1 MLVGGFPLYLY
12 SMAKVLALDVGGKRT
27 GVAITDELQIIAA
40 GLTTVAT
47 ENLFSYLTQLL
58 QAEEIEALVVGKPSN
73 LDGSPTDANSIVNQ
87 VSKKLAEKFPT
98 LSLVFID
105 ERFTSK
111 LAKQSI
117 LDSGANKK
125 TRRDKALVD
134 KVSATII
141 LQTYL
146 EMYKR

>member
-1 MLVGGFPLYLY
+1 MP
-12 SMAKVLALDVGGKRT
+12 KTLALDIGGKRT

-40 GLTTVAT
+40 GLTTIPT
-47 ENLFSYLTQLL
+47 DELLTYLQRIIKDEL
-58 QAEEIEALVVGKPSN
+58 IETLVIGQPSN
-73 LDGSPTDANSIVNQ
+73 LDGSPTDANHIVNQ
-87 VSKKLAEKFPT
+87 YGKKIADLFPDLKLA
-98 LSLVFID
+98 FID

-117 LDSGANKK
+117 IDSGSTKK
-125 TRRDKALVD
+125 QRRDKALVD

-146 EMYKR
+146 EIYNR